1 MITQQFLNKQA
12 ANEWKNI
19 WIEDTSNAKTM
30 KQLLNKGYGKIFEFL
45 MQKDWDYGPHPF
57 KTQSARL
64 GKRTLRHRLDS
75 NLMKAVIKSYINNN
89 NNNKYKWILDIF
101 DTFQFY
107 LFDKVTENGNIIY
120 HGIDLSQ
127 YKIFAKFNLCN
138 QLLKYFNINPS
149 TAKKET
155 IDMVYLHMIDKADKH
170 QYNCQLII
178 EVDGHTKAKYFINT
192 ITRSAMDKAL
202 QHKVYIIL

>member
-1 MITQQFLNKQA
+1 
-12 ANEWKNI
+12 
-19 WIEDTSNAKTM
+19 M
-30 KQLLNKGYGKIFEFL
+30 KQLLGKGYNKMFKHL

-64 GKRTLRHRLDS
+64 GKRTLRQRLDS
-75 NLMKAVIKSYINNN
+75 KLMIAVLKSYIDDHNK
-89 NNNKYKWILDIF
+89 NKYKWILHIF

-107 LFDKVTENGNIIY
+107 LFDKIAENGNIIY
-120 HGIDLSQ
+120 NGINLSQ

-138 QLLKYFNINPS
+138 QLLKYFNINPL
-149 TAKKET
+149 TATKES

-178 EVDGHTKAKYFINT
+178 EINGHQKAKYFINT
-192 ITRSAMDKAL
+192 ISRSAIDKAF
-202 QHKVYIIL
+202 QHKVYYFLIPIAFNIMYTCITYA